1 MSRWLSIVGIGE
13 DGYDGLSPAARSLI
27 DGAEVLVGGARHLA
41 MVPDDGRERI
51 DWPQPL
57 SAALPRIEACRPRP
71 VCVLATGDPL
81 FFGAG
86 VFLTRHIPVD
96 EMTVVPFPSAFS
108 LACARLAWPQA
119 ETDMIT
125 LHGRPVETINGYLRP
140 GGRIVA
146 LSQDGATPGIVAE
159 LLTARGYGESRI
171 TVLEHMGG
179 AEERTRSSTARD
191 WRVND
196 IGNLNVVA
204 VECVADEGVAAHPRI
219 PGLPDD
225 AFRNDGQL
233 TKREVRAATL
243 AALAPLPEQLLW
255 DVGAGCGS
263 VAIEWMRCH
272 FTCEAAAVE
281 RDGGRVAMIADNAV
295 ALGTPRLDIV
305 HGAAPDA
312 LAGLKPPDAV
322 FIGGGVAASG
332 VFEAC
337 WQALRS
343 GGRLVAN
350 AVTVEGEQAL
360 FRHREQ
366 TGGALSRLEISRA
379 GPVGGLT
386 GWRPLMPVTQ
396 LAAVKP

>member
-1 MSRWLSIVGIGE
+1 
-13 DGYDGLSPAARSLI
+13 
-27 DGAEVLVGGARHLA
+27 
-41 MVPDDGRERI
+41 
-51 DWPQPL
+51 
-57 SAALPRIEACRPRP
+57 
-71 VCVLATGDPL
+71 
-81 FFGAG
+81 
-86 VFLTRHIPVD
+86 
-96 EMTVVPFPSAFS
+96 
-108 LACARLAWPQA
+108 
-119 ETDMIT
+119 
-125 LHGRPVETINGYLRP
+125 
-140 GGRIVA
+140 
-146 LSQDGATPGIVAE
+146 
-159 LLTARGYGESRI
+159 
-171 TVLEHMGG
+171 
-179 AEERTRSSTARD
+179 
-191 WRVND
+191 
-196 IGNLNVVA
+196 
-204 VECVADEGVAAHPRI
+204 
-219 PGLPDD
+219 
-225 AFRNDGQL
+225 
-233 TKREVRAATL
+233 
-243 AALAPLPEQLLW
+243 
-255 DVGAGCGS
+255 
-263 VAIEWMRCH
+263 MRCH
-272 FTCEAAAVE
+272 FACEAAAVE